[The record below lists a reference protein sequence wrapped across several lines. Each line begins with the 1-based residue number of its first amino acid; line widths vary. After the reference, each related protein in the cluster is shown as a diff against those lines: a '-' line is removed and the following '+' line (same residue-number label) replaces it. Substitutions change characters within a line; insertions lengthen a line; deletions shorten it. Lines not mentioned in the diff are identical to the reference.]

1 MKFARAILPNV
12 TIALNV
18 AMAVVVYLDM
28 RNPMM
33 GFTSGPA
40 FLGLFILTFVASVAT
55 AVVLYKGWRSPKKR
69 PKEKKESVN
78 STKNIEV
85 ALDI

>member
-1 MKFARAILPNV
+1 MKFAKAVLPNI
-12 TIALNV
+12 TIALNL

-33 GFTSGPA
+33 GFMSGPA
-40 FLGLFILTFVASVAT
+40 FWGLYILTFAASVAT
-55 AVVLYKGWRSPKKR
+55 AVVLYKWWRTPKKR

>member
-1 MKFARAILPNV
+1 MKFAKAVLPNV
-12 TIALNV
+12 TIALNL

-33 GFTSGPA
+33 GFMSGPA
-40 FLGLFILTFVASVAT
+40 FLGLYILTFAASVAT
-55 AVVLYKGWRSPKKR
+55 AVVLYKWWRTPKKR

>member
-1 MKFARAILPNV
+1 MRFAKAVLPNV
-12 TIALNV
+12 TIALHI
-18 AMAVVVYLDM
+18 AMAVVEYLNM

-33 GFTSGPA
+33 GFTTGAA
-40 FLGLFILTFVASVAT
+40 FIGLFALTFVSSVAT
-55 AVVLYKGWRSPKKR
+55 AVVLYQWWRTPKKR

>member
-1 MKFARAILPNV
+1 MKFAKAVLPNV
-12 TIALNV
+12 TIALNL

-33 GFTSGPA
+33 GFMSGPA
-40 FLGLFILTFVASVAT
+40 FWGLFILTFAASVAT
-55 AVVLYKGWRSPKKR
+55 AVVLYKWWRTPKKR

>member
-1 MKFARAILPNV
+1 MKFAKAVLPNV
-12 TIALNV
+12 TIALNL

-33 GFTSGPA
+33 GFMSGPA
-40 FLGLFILTFVASVAT
+40 FLGLFILTVAASVAT
-55 AVVLYKGWRSPKKR
+55 AVVLYKWWCTPKKR

>member
-1 MKFARAILPNV
+1 MKFAKAFLPNV
-12 TIALNV
+12 TIALNL
-18 AMAVVVYLDM
+18 AMAVVVYLNM

-33 GFTSGPA
+33 GFMSGPA
-40 FLGLFILTFVASVAT
+40 FLGLFILTFAASVAT
-55 AVVLYKGWRSPKKR
+55 AVVLYKWWRTPKKR
-69 PKEKKESVN
+69 PNEKKESAN

>member
-1 MKFARAILPNV
+1 MKFAKAVLPNI
-12 TIALNV
+12 TIALNL

-33 GFTSGPA
+33 GFMSGPA
-40 FLGLFILTFVASVAT
+40 FWGLYILTFAASVAT
-55 AVVLYKGWRSPKKR
+55 AVVLYKWWRTPKKQ

>member
-1 MKFARAILPNV
+1 MKFAKAILPNV
-12 TIALNV
+12 TIALNL

-33 GFTSGPA
+33 GFMSGPA
-40 FLGLFILTFVASVAT
+40 FLGLYILTFAASVAT
-55 AVVLYKGWRSPKKR
+55 AVVLYKWWHTPKKR
-69 PKEKKESVN
+69 PKKKKESVN

>member
-1 MKFARAILPNV
+1 MKFAKAVLPNV
-12 TIALNV
+12 TIALNI
-18 AMAVVVYLDM
+18 AMAVVVYLNM

-33 GFTSGPA
+33 GFMSGPA
-40 FLGLFILTFVASVAT
+40 FLGLFILTFAASVAT
-55 AVVLYKGWRSPKKR
+55 AIVLYKWWRTPKKR
-69 PKEKKESVN
+69 PKEKKESAN

>member
-1 MKFARAILPNV
+1 MKFAKAILPNV
-12 TIALNV
+12 TIALNL

-33 GFTSGPA
+33 GFMSGPA
-40 FLGLFILTFVASVAT
+40 FWGLYILTFATSVAT
-55 AVVLYKGWRSPKKR
+55 AVVLYKWWRTPKKR

>member
-1 MKFARAILPNV
+1 MKFAKAILPNV
-12 TIALNV
+12 TIALNL

-33 GFTSGPA
+33 GFMSGPA
-40 FLGLFILTFVASVAT
+40 FWGLYILTFAASVAT
-55 AVVLYKGWRSPKKR
+55 AVVLYKWWRTPKKR

>member
-1 MKFARAILPNV
+1 MKFAKAILPNV
-12 TIALNV
+12 TIALNI
-18 AMAVVVYLDM
+18 AMAVVVYLNM

-33 GFTSGPA
+33 GFMSGPA
-40 FLGLFILTFVASVAT
+40 FLGLYILTFAASVAT
-55 AVVLYKGWRSPKKR
+55 AVVLYKWWRTPKKQ
-69 PKEKKESVN
+69 PKEKKESAN

>member
-1 MKFARAILPNV
+1 
-12 TIALNV
+12 
-18 AMAVVVYLDM
+18 
-28 RNPMM
+28 
-33 GFTSGPA
+33 
-40 FLGLFILTFVASVAT
+40 
-55 AVVLYKGWRSPKKR
+55 VLYKWWRTPKKR